1 LGQDSPIVSICLE
14 RKRVTIDSV
23 CDGLIE
29 GCQHMQSILSE
40 NATSEK
46 FKTNNL
52 WRILLL
58 RGVSAKGERQNR
70 EGDWDVVAS
79 SMISQSPQKA
89 EKLRTQLAKGV
100 GH

>member
-1 LGQDSPIVSICLE
+1 MRICLE

-29 GCQHMQSILSE
+29 GCQHIQSILSE

-52 WRILLL
+52 WRILLP
-58 RGVSAKGERQNR
+58 RGVSAKGERQNW

-79 SMISQSPQKA
+79 SKVHRKRRNSGPSWPKELATKGAKA
-89 EKLRTQLAKGV
+89 
-100 GH
+100 